1 MLFRFFFSLTNL
13 PGEVWEGF
21 DHSSMKQWEE
31 RDTFIFLFENLKK
44 NKKGKRKDKRTKYN
58 KKLK

>member
-1 MLFRFFFSLTNL
+1 
-13 PGEVWEGF
+13 
-21 DHSSMKQWEE
+21 MKQWDKW
-31 RDTFIFLFENLKK
+31 DTFIFLFETLKK